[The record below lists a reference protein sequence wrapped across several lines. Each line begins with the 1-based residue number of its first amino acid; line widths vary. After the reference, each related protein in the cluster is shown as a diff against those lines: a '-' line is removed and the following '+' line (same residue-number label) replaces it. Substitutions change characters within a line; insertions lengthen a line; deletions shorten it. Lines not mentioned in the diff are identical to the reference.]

1 MEKMPNLCEKKGDP
15 FDYHPS
21 FCCTTCMSNRYWTTF
36 ETLEEIERVCKERQL
51 KCRTVYQILNF
62 RTFLS
67 ENYFNNF
74 QLELARAKHVIRK
87 LETIKLFF
95 DDEETASK
103 H

>member
-1 MEKMPNLCEKKGDP
+1 
-15 FDYHPS
+15 
-21 FCCTTCMSNRYWTTF
+21 
-36 ETLEEIERVCKERQL
+36 
-51 KCRTVYQILNF
+51 
-62 RTFLS
+62 LS